1 MRKLPRT
8 AEHGAHRTDPDYAPN
23 VEIFDSLTHQD
34 IHAGVQLL
42 DPAALSAGKQA
53 WQGSATGLAE
63 AVEQAHNEIRAAIAD
78 GWRGSAA
85 QQAADAVHQFEQSGQ
100 QLADVMSTVAQ
111 RLGQAGD
118 AAEAL
123 RAAVVEPSSATPD
136 LAAALLDPA
145 QATSNTATQKATEHS
160 RQDVV
165 QAMDSIYTNAFI
177 PSGSGIPAFPDETT
191 GAAPQEPGSTSTPQ
205 QAMPVSAADSTMGM
219 LTAQHI
225 STPAPLA
232 ETPESTAAEETAP
245 AAASETTPAA
255 VSPAAGSL
263 GSTAAATGGLDTTPA
278 APRVVAA
285 AAEQPASGPAAI
297 TLDRAPRTASGTPV
311 VAAATVAP
319 STVPGSGGNAT
330 AADEER
336 KREERRKDSNSD
348 AVSGIGAG
356 AMGGMMGGALA
367 AADTPRQSASS
378 PQRAAQSDYEDD
390 DDLHFVDDELTFLEP
405 ADEAGELIGAMDPT
419 TPPVLGEWS
428 EYE

>member
-23 VEIFDSLTHQD
+23 VEIFDNLTHQD

-53 WQGSATGLAE
+53 WQGSSTGLAE

-85 QQAADAVHQFEQSGQ
+85 QQAAAAVHEFEQSGQ

-165 QAMDSIYTNAFI
+165 QAMDSIYTSAFI
-177 PSGSGIPAFPDETT
+177 SSGSGIPAFPDDTT
-191 GAAPQEPGSTSTPQ
+191 DAAPQEPGSTSTPQ
-205 QAMPVSAADSTMGM
+205 QAMPAPAAGSTMGT
-219 LTAQHI
+219 LTAQQI
-225 STPAPLA
+225 STAAPLA
-232 ETPESTAAEETAP
+232 GTPEPTAAEETTP
-245 AAASETTPAA
+245 AATTQTTPAA

-263 GSTAAATGGLDTTPA
+263 GSAAAATGGVDTTPA

-297 TLDRAPRTASGTPV
+297 TPDRAPRTASGTPV
-311 VAAATVAP
+311 VAATAAAP
-319 STVPGSGGNAT
+319 TVPGSGGNAT
-330 AADEER
+330 AADDER
-336 KREERRKDSNSD
+336 KREERRKESNSD
-348 AVSGIGAG
+348 AVTGIGAG

-367 AADTPRQSASS
+367 AADTPRQSAGS